1 MEKLEL
7 ISLFERLHAKPELAF
22 EEYATTAALREALG
36 DEIGLFEPCA
46 VHPDSFPEEELLPR
60 GVRIVRD
67 EPCAMNR
74 IVRMEV
80 LNSQDT
86 INYALGRYPD
96 REAML
101 LCNQLTRHT
110 ESNAVEYMIQH

>member
-1 MEKLEL
+1 M
-7 ISLFERLHAKPELAF
+7 
-22 EEYATTAALREALG
+22 
-36 DEIGLFEPCA
+36 
-46 VHPDSFPEEELLPR
+46 HPDSFPEEELLPR
-60 GVRIVRD
+60 GLRIVRD

-86 INYALGRYPD
+86 INYALSRLSD

-101 LCNQLTRHT
+101 LCNQLTRRT